1 MLRLSQVSK
10 RYGPEPILD
19 KISFLINPGERVGLI
34 GPNGAGKTT
43 LLRLITG
50 LEPPDQGSINLSPPE
65 LVVGYLPQALEFGDQ
80 ETVAEVLQRFT
91 AEHSQAR
98 LEMQHC
104 AELMAQPA
112 AAERL
117 ADLTAR
123 YAAAEQRFEAA
134 GGYELDIRLEA
145 VLTGL
150 GLAETPRELPVAQLS
165 GGEKTRLG
173 LAGLLIQ
180 QPRLLVLDEP
190 TNHLDTEALA
200 WLEDWL
206 LRYEGAILVV
216 SHDRVFLDAVTTRS
230 LVLEPGTQT
239 LRDFPGNYS
248 FYLET
253 LEREREQ
260 RWQAH
265 QDQQIEIARLS
276 SAAARLRGQAKF
288 RVGGKADDRDKFAK
302 AFFANRSAGTIG
314 RAKHL
319 EQRLERLLTEEK
331 IDKPGRQW
339 QLKLDF
345 AGDSSG
351 PRQVLALEAVS
362 MAFGDQPLFE
372 NVSVVLTHGQRVAL
386 VGPNGAGK
394 TTLLRL
400 ITADLI
406 PTSGRVQLGPGVKVG
421 YLAQEQEILDP
432 ALNPFET
439 IQAVVEG
446 LSQTEIRT
454 FLHAFL
460 FSGDEV
466 FIRNG
471 DLSFGERTR
480 LMLAL
485 LIAQGCNLLVMDEP
499 TNHLDLPSRERFEQA
514 LSQFPGTVLAA
525 VHDRA
530 FIRQVA
536 TEIWELRAGGL
547 SRRTGFD

>member
-1 MLRLSQVSK
+1 
-10 RYGPEPILD
+10 
-19 KISFLINPGERVGLI
+19 
-34 GPNGAGKTT
+34 
-43 LLRLITG
+43 
-50 LEPPDQGSINLSPPE
+50 
-65 LVVGYLPQALEFGDQ
+65 
-80 ETVAEVLQRFT
+80 
-91 AEHSQAR
+91 
-98 LEMQHC
+98 
-104 AELMAQPA
+104 
-112 AAERL
+112 
-117 ADLTAR
+117 
-123 YAAAEQRFEAA
+123 
-134 GGYELDIRLEA
+134 
-145 VLTGL
+145 
-150 GLAETPRELPVAQLS
+150 
-165 GGEKTRLG
+165 
-173 LAGLLIQ
+173 
-180 QPRLLVLDEP
+180 
-190 TNHLDTEALA
+190 
-200 WLEDWL
+200 
-206 LRYEGAILVV
+206 VV

-253 LEREREQ
+253 LEHEREQ
-260 RWQAH
+260 QWQAH
-265 QDQQIEIARLS
+265 QDQRGEIARLS

-302 AFFANRSAGTIG
+302 AFFANRSAGTVG

-331 IDKPGRQW
+331 IDKPRRQW

-362 MAFGDQPLFE
+362 VVFGDQPLFE

-400 ITADLI
+400 ITADLA
-406 PTSGRVQLGPGVKVG
+406 PTSGRVQLGAGVKLG

-432 ALNPFET
+432 ALNPFES
-439 IQAVVEG
+439 IQAVAEG

-536 TEIWELRAGGL
+536 TEIWELRAGEL

>member
-50 LEPPDQGSINLSPPE
+50 LEPPDQGSINLSPPG
-65 LVVGYLPQALEFGDQ
+65 LAVGYLPQALEFGDQ
-80 ETVAEVLQRFT
+80 ETVAEVLQRLT